1 MTQGN
6 WVTPEVQ
13 DEDYLQVDGLG
24 VAGGVAG
31 SDQGP
36 GSKRQGPEESNHTP

>member
-1 MTQGN
+1 MTPGN

-13 DEDYLQVDGLG
+13 DEDYLQVDGPG

-31 SDQGP
+31 PDQGP

>member
-1 MTQGN
+1 MTPGN

-31 SDQGP
+31 PDQGL
-36 GSKRQGPEESNHTP
+36 GSNRQGPEESNHTP